1 MEISSSFVAFSEHMN
16 FIDYSAFQLSHFIP
30 IGIQKFFKSDIV
42 LISGQ
47 LIYFPH
53 PFGAM
58 FTKVLLPPVHML
70 VSFVCGVSR
79 LDCVFYFKIGHS

>member
-1 MEISSSFVAFSEHMN
+1 MEISSSFMTFSEYMN
-16 FIDYSAFQLSHFIP
+16 FKDESFSAFTFDP
-30 IGIQKFFKSDIV
+30 DKIQKFFKSDIV